1 MGSTAE
7 DLISEDLALEV
18 VGVSGN
24 TLQRFAEAGY
34 LKTQKDPTG
43 RQQYFKSELAK
54 IFGIKDFKLYDFE
67 AARQQKE
74 AQTLGESVTKEIQPE
89 SSLFSDNLIATSTE
103 INQEQETA
111 VTMQNST
118 SSGFAPFEL
127 VYGEQTSQAQEA
139 IVLGNEVFHGSTSE
153 LNNPEQTFRE
163 QAEIASASLQMQIEK
178 LKVDV
183 YKLTAVSELQDK
195 LLEARESEIKDLKE
209 QREWLQQRVERMEEK
224 ANRDQVLLLTETQ
237 ILTKMISLR
246 ENKKGAIQKA
256 IEWLGLASDNTN
268 N

>member
-139 IVLGNEVFHGSTSE
+139 IVLGNEV
-153 LNNPEQTFRE
+153 L
-163 QAEIASASLQMQIEK
+163 QIEK